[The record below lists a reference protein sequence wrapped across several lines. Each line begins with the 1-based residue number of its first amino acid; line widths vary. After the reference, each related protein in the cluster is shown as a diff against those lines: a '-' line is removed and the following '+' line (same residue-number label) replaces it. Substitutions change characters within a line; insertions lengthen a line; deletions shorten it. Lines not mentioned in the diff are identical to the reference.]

1 MKERP
6 VLIAMM
12 LFLAA
17 LVGVY
22 AVVDAFRTSRVL
34 SDTVNL
40 DRRGQELTTV
50 TVFHLNPGGLT
61 LVPGARAVPVRSNQT
76 QTARDLITFL
86 RESPEGL
93 ASPLPPGTRLLHCF
107 VSPRGEITLDF
118 SAEILNLPG
127 GSVQEDRLR
136 LSALLR
142 TLSENLG
149 PVESVRLLV
158 EGKPLQQWG
167 RHLRLDASIDME
179 TWL

>member
-1 MKERP
+1 MRERAP
-6 VLIAMM
+6 WIALI
-12 LFLAA
+12 LFAAA

-22 AVVDAFRTSRVL
+22 AVVDTFRASRVL
-34 SDTVNL
+34 GDTVNL
-40 DRRGQELTTV
+40 DRTGQPLTTV
-50 TVFHLNPGGLT
+50 TVFHVDPDSLAV
-61 LVPGARAVPVRSNQT
+61 VPGTRAIPVRANQT
-76 QTARDLITFL
+76 QTARDLMTFL
-86 RESPEGL
+86 RESPGRL
-93 ASPLPPGTRLLHCF
+93 ASPLPADTRLLHCF

-149 PVESVRLLV
+149 PLESVRLLV
-158 EGKPLQQWG
+158 EGKPLHRWG
-167 RHLRLDASIDME
+167 AHLRLEASVDME